1 MAEIKKVNGQLVID
15 YMARDYDSLLQSMR
29 EQIPTKLPEWTD
41 YTSEADFG
49 NVLLQLFA
57 HMGDILSY
65 YQDRIA
71 NESFLST
78 AQTRRSII
86 DHLLLIGYRLSTAA
100 PAAAQLMLTVPN
112 SFNDVLT
119 ISKGDAFATKSQ
131 KDKKSVRFEY
141 TSETPLRITPSEF
154 VDDPTNTNKKIY
166 TTTDSKKAI
175 STITDPTNPNQK
187 IYVAGIPVEE
197 GRLVKDEILGVSD
210 GTANQRFTLSH
221 AGIILRSLSTT
232 QQVNQDILLLTE
244 QGEILENWTLRES
257 LAFSREQQRDFIL
270 EIDERDRAT
279 VIFGDGAFGFIPR
292 IGSTIKVT
300 YRVGGGTFGNVP
312 SNTIQTIVSAPQLAL
327 VGAKVINPAPAS
339 GGNGR
344 ESIEHAVMHAPK
356 VFRSLKRS
364 VTADDY
370 KALALDFNGVSKVR
384 AEATNWN
391 TVTLYIAPTGGGR
404 VSDVLEA
411 NLLAY
416 FEDKRP
422 ITTIIEI
429 ADVDYVKIYITA
441 TVGVES
447 YYSRNE
453 IKEQVEGAV
462 GNLMAL
468 ENVDFKQTIYL
479 SKFYEAMEAIAG
491 VAYVNITEFRRQ
503 GATPGV
509 IEKDGKIELGS
520 NELPITPQAPDDT
533 EYLNGIKLTL
543 EGGG

>member
-1 MAEIKKVNGQLVID
+1 MAEIKKVDGQAVID

-29 EQIPTKLPEWTD
+29 DQIPTKLPEWTD
-41 YTSEADFG
+41 YTSEADMG

-65 YQDRIA
+65 YQDQIA

-86 DHLLLIGYRLSTAA
+86 QHLRLIGYRLSTAS
-100 PAAAQLMLTVPN
+100 PAAAKLVLTVPTLV
-112 SFNDVLT
+112 NDVLT

-141 TSETPLRITPSEF
+141 TSKTPLIINCATLPPNPNDS
-154 VDDPTNTNKKIY
+154 TKKIY
-166 TTTDSKKAI
+166 AEGI
-175 STITDPTNPNQK
+175 S
-187 IYVAGIPVEE
+187 VEE
-197 GRLVKDEILGVSD
+197 GRLVKDEVLGVSD
-210 GTANQRFTLSH
+210 GTPNQRFTLSH
-221 AGIILRSLSTT
+221 AGVILRSLNTT
-232 QQVNQDILLLTE
+232 QQVNQDVLLLTE
-244 QGEILENWTLRES
+244 QGGILETWTLRES

-270 EIDERDRAT
+270 EIDDQDRAT
-279 VIFGDGAFGFIPR
+279 VVFGDGAFGFIPPSGR
-292 IGSTIKVT
+292 QIKVT
-300 YRVGGGTFGNVP
+300 YRVGGGAFGNVP
-312 SNTIQTIVSAPQLAL
+312 ANTIETIVGAPQLAL
-327 VGAKVINPAPAS
+327 VGAKVTNPATAS
-339 GGNGR
+339 GGADR
-344 ESIEHAVMHAPK
+344 ESIERAVMNAPR
-356 VFRSLKRS
+356 VFRSLKRA

-384 AEATNWN
+384 AEPTNWN
-391 TVTLYIAPTGGGR
+391 TVTLYIAPEGGGQ
-404 VSDVLEA
+404 VSDVLES

-429 ADVDYVKIYITA
+429 ANVDYAEIYISA

-447 YYSRNE
+447 YYSQNE
-453 IKEQVEGAV
+453 IKERVEGAV
-462 GNLMAL
+462 AQLLAL
-468 ENVDFKQTIYL
+468 KNVDFKQTLYL

-503 GATPGV
+503 GAAPSS
-509 IEKDGKIELGS
+509 IENGGKIEMGS
-520 NELPITPQAPDDT
+520 NEIPIVPDDLA
-533 EYLNGIKLTL
+533 YLKGIKLTL

>member
-1 MAEIKKVNGQLVID
+1 MAEIKNVNGQSVVD

-29 EQIPTKLPEWTD
+29 KQIPTKLPEWTD

-86 DHLLLIGYRLSTAA
+86 DHLRLIGYRLSTAS
-100 PAAAQLMLTVPN
+100 PAAAKLVLTVPT
-112 SFNDVLT
+112 SVNDVLT

-141 TSETPLRITPSEF
+141 TSETPLQIDCATLP
-154 VDDPTNTNKKIY
+154 VDPRDPTKKIY
-166 TTTDSKKAI
+166 TD
-175 STITDPTNPNQK
+175 
-187 IYVAGIPVEE
+187 GIPVEE
-197 GRLVKDEILGVSD
+197 GQLVKDEILGISD

-221 AGIILRSLSTT
+221 AGVILRSLSTT
-232 QQVNQDILLLTE
+232 EQINQDILLLTE
-244 QGEILENWTLRES
+244 QGEILETWTLRES
-257 LAFSREQQRDFIL
+257 LAFSREQQHDFIL

-279 VIFGDGAFGFIPR
+279 VIFGDGAFGFIPPN
-292 IGSTIKVT
+292 GSTIKVT
-300 YRVGGGTFGNVP
+300 YRVGGGAFGNVP
-312 SNTIQTIVSAPQLAL
+312 TNTIQTIVSAPQLSL

-339 GGNGR
+339 GGAER

-356 VFRSLKRS
+356 VFRSLKRA
-364 VTADDY
+364 VAADDY

-429 ADVDYVKIYITA
+429 ADVDYVKIYLTA

-462 GNLMAL
+462 GNLLAL

-491 VAYVNITEFRRQ
+491 VAYVNIPEFRRQ
-503 GATPGV
+503 GAKPGV

-520 NELPITPQAPDDT
+520 NELPIIPQAPEDNN
-533 EYLNGIKLTL
+533 YANGIKLTL

>member
-1 MAEIKKVNGQLVID
+1 MAEIKKVNGRSLID

-29 EQIPTKLPEWTD
+29 DQIPAKLPEWTD

-49 NVLLQLFA
+49 NVLLELFA

-71 NESFLST
+71 NESFLGT

-86 DHLLLIGYRLSTAA
+86 QHLRLIGYRLSTAS
-100 PAAAQLMLTVPN
+100 PAAAKLVLTIPSTVT
-112 SFNDVLT
+112 DVLT

-131 KDKKSVRFEY
+131 KDKRSVRFEY
-141 TSETPLRITPSEF
+141 TRETPLQINCATLP
-154 VDDPTNTNKKIY
+154 V
-166 TTTDSKKAI
+166 
-175 STITDPTNPNQK
+175 DPTNPNKK
-187 IYVAGIPVEE
+187 IYADGIPVEE
-197 GRLVKDEILGVSD
+197 GRLVKDEVLGVSD
-210 GTANQRFTLSH
+210 GTPNQHFMLSH
-221 AGIILRSLSTT
+221 AGVILRSFNTT
-232 QQVNQDILLLTE
+232 QQVNQDILLLTK
-244 QGEILENWTLRES
+244 QGEIIETWRLRES

-270 EIDERDRAT
+270 EIDEQDRAT
-279 VIFGDGAFGFIPR
+279 VIFGDGAFGFIPPSGR
-292 IGSTIKVT
+292 LIKVT
-300 YRVGGGTFGNVP
+300 YRVGGGAFGNV
-312 SNTIQTIVSAPQLAL
+312 SANTIQTIASAPQLTL
-327 VGAKVINPAPAS
+327 VGAKVTNLALAS
-339 GGNGR
+339 GGADR

-356 VFRSLKRS
+356 VFRSLKRA

-384 AEATNWN
+384 AEPTNWN
-391 TVTLYIAPTGGGR
+391 TVTLYIAPEGGGQ
-404 VSDVLEA
+404 VSDVLES

-429 ADVDYVKIYITA
+429 ANVDYVKIYITA

-453 IKEQVEGAV
+453 IKEKVEGAV
-462 GNLMAL
+462 ATLLAL

-479 SKFYEAMEAIAG
+479 SKFYEAIASIAG
-491 VAYVNITEFRRQ
+491 VAYANITEFRRQ
-503 GATPGV
+503 GEVPGS

-520 NELPITPQAPDDT
+520 DELAIAPQAPNDPD
-533 EYLNGIKLTL
+533 YSNGIKLTL

>member
-1 MAEIKKVNGQLVID
+1 MAEIKKVNGRSLID

-29 EQIPTKLPEWTD
+29 DQIPTKLPEWTD

-49 NVLLQLFA
+49 NVLLELFA

-71 NESFLST
+71 NESFLGT

-86 DHLLLIGYRLSTAA
+86 HHLRLIGYRLSTAS
-100 PAAAQLMLTVPN
+100 PAAAQLMLTVPKD
-112 SFNDVLT
+112 FNEVLT
-119 ISKGDAFATKSQ
+119 ISKGNAFATKSQ
-131 KDKKSVRFEY
+131 KDRKSIRFEY
-141 TSETPLRITPSEF
+141 TSPTPLTINPSDF
-154 VDDPTNTNKKIY
+154 ADDPTNANKKIY
-166 TTTDSKKAI
+166 RTTDPKKAI
-175 STITDPTNPNQK
+175 DIITDLANPNQK

-210 GTANQRFTLSH
+210 GTPNQRFTLSH
-221 AGIILRSLSTT
+221 AGVILRSLSTT
-232 QQVNQDILLLTE
+232 QQINQDILLLTE
-244 QGEILENWTLRES
+244 QDEIIETWTLRES

-270 EIDERDRAT
+270 EIDEQDRAT
-279 VIFGDGAFGFIPR
+279 VIFGDGAFGFIPPSGR
-292 IGSTIKVT
+292 LIKVT
-300 YRVGGGTFGNVP
+300 YRVGGGAFGNVP
-312 SNTIQTIVSAPQLAL
+312 ANTIQTIASAPQLTL
-327 VGAKVINPAPAS
+327 VGAKVTNPNQTS
-339 GGNGR
+339 GGADR

-356 VFRSLKRS
+356 VFRSLKRA

-370 KALALDFNGVSKVR
+370 KALALNFNGVSKVR
-384 AEATNWN
+384 AESTNWN
-391 TVTLYIAPTGGGR
+391 TVKLYIAPKGGGR

-429 ADVDYVKIYITA
+429 ANVNYIKIYITA

-453 IKEQVEGAV
+453 IKEKVEGAV
-462 GNLMAL
+462 AKLLAL

-491 VAYVNITEFRRQ
+491 VAYVNVTEFRRQ
-503 GATPGV
+503 GETPGL

-520 NELPITPQAPDDT
+520 NELPIAPKDDPV
-533 EYLNGIKLTL
+533 YPNGINFIPD
-543 EGGG
+543 GGG